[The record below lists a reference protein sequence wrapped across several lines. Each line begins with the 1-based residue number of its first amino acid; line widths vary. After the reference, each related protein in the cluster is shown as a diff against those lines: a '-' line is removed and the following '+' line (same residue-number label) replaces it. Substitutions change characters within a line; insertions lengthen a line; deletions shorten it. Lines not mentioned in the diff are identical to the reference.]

1 MAAHPHLAPA
11 FGPASGA
18 GVTGAATSTVAAVSR
33 RFVVVDGVAPL
44 ASSVATLL
52 RAVGVGLVRAG
63 AWAADTADAEL
74 RWGGSTGPDL
84 LVLLADRSID
94 PRRAEPWRRRGVP
107 LLPVV
112 VDPARVVVGPWVAG
126 DPAQPCLGCLHL
138 TRTGHDLVG
147 SVAAPPAAG
156 HGHRRRAAGQH
167 GCRPGGD
174 GRHGRSRRHRD
185 PRGGVG
191 RDRWAVAAGRA
202 PPMGPA
208 YRVSEPRRARPRGR
222 PTAPGRCLAY
232 RTTRGSRAGSGR
244 PPRAV
249 SEEEPQR
256 GSDQPLFEHDGDGLR
271 VLDEGMRN
279 EPALAAAYEDGR
291 GRGERC
297 RSRCTTSP
305 SWTAGGSRTTW
316 SGGGSSRWP
325 SRSSPDP
332 RLPVPTCPKGWRQPT
347 VARVTMTT

>member
-1 MAAHPHLAPA
+1 MAAHPRLAPA
-11 FGPASGA
+11 FGPAFGA

-33 RFVVVDGVAPL
+33 RFVVVDGAGPL
-44 ASSVATLL
+44 ASRWPRLL
-52 RAVGVGLVRAG
+52 RAAGVGLVRAG

-112 VDPARVVVGPWVAG
+112 VDPGPRGRRAVGRRRPG
-126 DPAQPCLGCLHL
+126 
-138 TRTGHDLVG
+138 
-147 SVAAPPAAG
+147 AAVSGLPPPHAHRPRPRGLRCRAPAAADG
-156 HGHRRRAAGQH
+156 HARRAVGQH

-191 RDRWAVAAGRA
+191 RGRWAVAAGGA

-208 YRVSEPRRARPRGR
+208 YRVPEPRRARPRGR
-222 PTAPGRCLAY
+222 PAAPGRCLAY

-256 GSDQPLFEHDGDGLR
+256 GSDRHCSSTTVTAA
-271 VLDEGMRN
+271 VLVEGTRN
-279 EPALAAAYEDGR
+279 EPALAAAYEEAARRRPWRASRAGRPRRRRGVSLARPRRLRDGR
-291 GRGERC
+291 SIGYDIAVLERGWEPDHLERWWVE
-297 RSRCTTSP
+297 SL
-305 SWTAGGSRTTW
+305 AEQV
-316 SGGGSSRWP
+316 
-325 SRSSPDP
+325 
-332 RLPVPTCPKGWRQPT
+332 L
-347 VARVTMTT
+347 A

>member
-1 MAAHPHLAPA
+1 MAAHPRLAPA
-11 FGPASGA
+11 FGPAFGA

-33 RFVVVDGVAPL
+33 RFVVVDGVGPL

-52 RAVGVGLVRAG
+52 RAAGVGLVRAG

-112 VDPARVVVGPWVAG
+112 VDPGPRGCRAVGRRRPG
-126 DPAQPCLGCLHL
+126 
-138 TRTGHDLVG
+138 
-147 SVAAPPAAG
+147 AAVSGLPPPHTNRPRPHGLRGRAAAAG

-191 RDRWAVAAGRA
+191 RGRWAVAAGRA

-208 YRVSEPRRARPRGR
+208 YRVPEPRRARPRGR
-222 PTAPGRCLAY
+222 PAAPGRCLAY

-256 GSDQPLFEHDGDGLR
+256 GSDQPLFEHGGDGLR
-271 VLDEGMRN
+271 VLVEGMRN
-279 EPALAAAYEDGR
+279 EPALAAAYEEGR

-305 SWTAGGSRTTW
+305 SWNAGGSRTTW

-325 SRSSPDP
+325 S
-332 RLPVPTCPKGWRQPT
+332 
-347 VARVTMTT
+347 